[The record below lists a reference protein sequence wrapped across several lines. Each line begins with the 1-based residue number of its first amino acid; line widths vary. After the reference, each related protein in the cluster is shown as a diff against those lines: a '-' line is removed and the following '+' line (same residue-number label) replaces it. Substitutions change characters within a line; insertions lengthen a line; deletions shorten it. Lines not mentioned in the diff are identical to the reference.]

1 MQSLR
6 KSLLQFVF
14 SGSSMR
20 RWNDKLRP
28 VELYEVDK
36 QAHKMITAFLLYQLQ
51 CRSLGEEERLALG
64 RQVIEGGLFDYF
76 YRLVITDIKPPI
88 FYRIKEN
95 QEQYA
100 QLTNWVLGRT
110 GTCACGP

>member
-28 VELYEVDK
+28 VELY
-36 QAHKMITAFLLYQLQ
+36 
-51 CRSLGEEERLALG
+51 
-64 RQVIEGGLFDYF
+64 
-76 YRLVITDIKPPI
+76 
-88 FYRIKEN
+88 
-95 QEQYA
+95 
-100 QLTNWVLGRT
+100 
-110 GTCACGP
+110 

>member
-51 CRSLGEEERLALG
+51 CRSLGE
-64 RQVIEGGLFDYF
+64 
-76 YRLVITDIKPPI
+76 
-88 FYRIKEN
+88 
-95 QEQYA
+95 
-100 QLTNWVLGRT
+100 
-110 GTCACGP
+110 